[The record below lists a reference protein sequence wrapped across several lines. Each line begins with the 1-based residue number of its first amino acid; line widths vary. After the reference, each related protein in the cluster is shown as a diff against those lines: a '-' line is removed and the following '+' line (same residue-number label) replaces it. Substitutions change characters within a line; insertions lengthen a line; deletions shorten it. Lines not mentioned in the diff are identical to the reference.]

1 MPRILWVASGE
12 NIRELGGYPVAGGG
26 QTCAHRFLRS
36 GHTSDLTPRDLRYL
50 RRYGVGSVLDLRS
63 AAEVRSHPDPYAQ
76 MRGVAY
82 RNVSFYDYDLHDPA
96 LATGEMDE
104 DTLAGFLTSGYL
116 DMLATTE
123 AVREIFAFLAEG
135 ARRGSCVLFH
145 CTAGMDRTGVTS
157 MLVLALAGVD
167 RAHIVADYAYSYEDP
182 AEVDGWVFAGK
193 GPSADIDPHIYEAAT
208 QVMAAVYDRVCEVY
222 GDVPSYLRSCGV
234 PDADLAAVR
243 AHLL

>member
-50 RRYGVGSVLDLRS
+50 RRYGVGSVLD
-63 AAEVRSHPDPYAQ
+63 
-76 MRGVAY
+76 
-82 RNVSFYDYDLHDPA
+82 DYDLHDPA